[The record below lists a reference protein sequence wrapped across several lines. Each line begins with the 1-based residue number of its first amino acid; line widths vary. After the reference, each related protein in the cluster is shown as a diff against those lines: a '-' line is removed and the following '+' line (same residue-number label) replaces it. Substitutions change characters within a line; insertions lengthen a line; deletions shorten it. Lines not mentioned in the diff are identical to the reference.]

1 MALLVV
7 GWENCMVY
15 DDTCPVASACVIM
28 LCYAYVCYMMTY
40 DAMLRMYVMS
50 YYAMICMI

>member
-1 MALLVV
+1 
-7 GWENCMVY
+7 MVY